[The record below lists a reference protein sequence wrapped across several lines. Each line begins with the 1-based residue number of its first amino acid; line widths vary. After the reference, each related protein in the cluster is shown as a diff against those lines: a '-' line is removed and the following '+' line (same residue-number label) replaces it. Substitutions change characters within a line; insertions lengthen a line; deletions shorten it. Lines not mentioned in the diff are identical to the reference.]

1 MKPFLSSLSEIEE
14 RLASAQYSGLIRL
27 KQISEKRQF
36 IEERISE
43 VTRALKN
50 AELNLKEFK
59 ESNRRVERSPSLKLD
74 ESRLEREVSLQ
85 TTLYMTLKSQFE
97 NVKIEEKIK
106 TSDDGKGILITN
118 DAIEQISSLLK
129 NQTDKK
135 VLRVGVRSGGC
146 SGMSYTMDFI
156 GGDEINAD
164 DKVYDYSLS
173 AEQTFK
179 VICDPK
185 SLLYIYGMQL
195 DFSKDLIGGGFN
207 FVNPNASQ
215 TCGCGSS
222 FAV

>member
-1 MKPFLSSLSEIEE
+1 M
-14 RLASAQYSGLIRL
+14 
-27 KQISEKRQF
+27 
-36 IEERISE
+36 
-43 VTRALKN
+43 
-50 AELNLKEFK
+50 
-59 ESNRRVERSPSLKLD
+59 
-74 ESRLEREVSLQ
+74 
-85 TTLYMTLKSQFE
+85 E

-135 VLRVGVRSGGC
+135 ALRVGVRSGGC

-156 GGDEINAD
+156 GGDEINSD
-164 DKVYDYSLS
+164 DKIYDYSLS
-173 AEQTFK
+173 SEQSFK
-179 VICDPK
+179 VVCDPK

>member
-1 MKPFLSSLSEIEE
+1 M
-14 RLASAQYSGLIRL
+14 
-27 KQISEKRQF
+27 
-36 IEERISE
+36 
-43 VTRALKN
+43 
-50 AELNLKEFK
+50 
-59 ESNRRVERSPSLKLD
+59 
-74 ESRLEREVSLQ
+74 
-85 TTLYMTLKSQFE
+85 E
-97 NVKIEEKIK
+97 NVKLEEKIN

-118 DAIEQISSLLK
+118 DAVEQISSLLK

-135 VLRVGVRSGGC
+135 ALRVGVRSGGC

-156 GGDEINAD
+156 GGNEINSD

-173 AEQTFK
+173 SEQTFK
-179 VICDPK
+179 VVCDPK

>member
-1 MKPFLSSLSEIEE
+1 ME
-14 RLASAQYSGLIRL
+14 
-27 KQISEKRQF
+27 
-36 IEERISE
+36 
-43 VTRALKN
+43 N
-50 AELNLKEFK
+50 FK
-59 ESNRRVERSPSLKLD
+59 V
-74 ESRLEREVSLQ
+74 
-85 TTLYMTLKSQFE
+85 
-97 NVKIEEKIK
+97 EEKIK

-118 DAIEQISSLLK
+118 DAIEQISFLLR

-135 VLRVGVRSGGC
+135 ALRVGVRSGGC

-156 GGDEINAD
+156 GGNDINSDDE
-164 DKVYDYSLS
+164 VYDYSLS
-173 AEQTFK
+173 SEKSFQ
-179 VICDPK
+179 VVCDPK

>member
-1 MKPFLSSLSEIEE
+1 M
-14 RLASAQYSGLIRL
+14 RLYV
-27 KQISEKRQF
+27 F
-36 IEERISE
+36 
-43 VTRALKN
+43 
-50 AELNLKEFK
+50 
-59 ESNRRVERSPSLKLD
+59 
-74 ESRLEREVSLQ
+74 
-85 TTLYMTLKSQFE
+85 ME

-129 NQTDKK
+129 SQTDKK
-135 VLRVGVRSGGC
+135 ALRVGVRSGGC

-173 AEQTFK
+173 SEQTFK